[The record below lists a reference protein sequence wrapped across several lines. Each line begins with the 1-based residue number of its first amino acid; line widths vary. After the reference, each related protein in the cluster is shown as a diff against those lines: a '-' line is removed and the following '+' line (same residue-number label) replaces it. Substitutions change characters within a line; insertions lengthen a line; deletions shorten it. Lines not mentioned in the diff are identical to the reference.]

1 MQDAGDFLLAL
12 QEPVPDT
19 PFEYVPGVFPSEI
32 ELSDIKWEQ
41 RSVHM
46 YGRSVPVPRLLAM
59 YGQAYTY
66 SGIHHPARALPESL
80 ERLRLQVEERVGR
93 RFNSALCN
101 LYRDGSDSVSWH
113 SDNDY
118 GCGDQP
124 WVASVSFGGT
134 RRFKIR
140 RNSDRKVINFE
151 MESGSLLLMKDL
163 AQVEWEHCV
172 PKTSRPVS
180 PRINITFRHIG

>member
-1 MQDAGDFLLAL
+1 VDGNFNEEVLAPWATRERVL
-12 QEPVPDT
+12 ELGRRLPTRLVRARRSL
-19 PFEYVPGVFPSEI
+19 PGQPWSAC
-32 ELSDIKWEQ
+32 WN
-41 RSVHM
+41 
-46 YGRSVPVPRLLAM
+46 
-59 YGQAYTY
+59 TY

>member
-1 MQDAGDFLLAL
+1 MERVLERLRRRVLGGQ
-12 QEPVPDT
+12 
-19 PFEYVPGVFPSEI
+19 S
-32 ELSDIKWEQ
+32 LS
-41 RSVHM
+41 RSVGNH
-46 YGRSVPVPRLLAM
+46 GVRVGTFACPRSGSTHRCTSLP
-59 YGQAYTY
+59 GQPWSACWNTY